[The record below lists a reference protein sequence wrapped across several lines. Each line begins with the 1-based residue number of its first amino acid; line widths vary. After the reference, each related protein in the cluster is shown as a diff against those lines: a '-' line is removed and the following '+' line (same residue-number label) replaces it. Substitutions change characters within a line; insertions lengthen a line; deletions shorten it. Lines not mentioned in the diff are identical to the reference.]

1 MEVERRQVGDM
12 GGILFLDLV
21 GVIVTPYAVH
31 SFGLFFCPFYS
42 TMKIFFFK
50 CYQYLLSSSFC
61 PYPEA
66 MVGVVTFPN
75 TTL

>member
-31 SFGLFFCPFYS
+31 SYLAYFSVLF
-42 TMKIFFFK
+42 IL
-50 CYQYLLSSSFC
+50 Q
-61 PYPEA
+61 
-66 MVGVVTFPN
+66 
-75 TTL
+75 